1 MRAHVLIAAA
11 LGLSLALATS
21 ALGQGVPVQ
30 PGNATTRDFGSAS
43 TCVCHATL
51 SDQWRHSMHAIA
63 LSDPVFQLK
72 VAQAEQQAG
81 PAVAIFC
88 KRCHS
93 PIGNMVGDPDGKT
106 SVAAA
111 EGIPCMFCHQAVG
124 DTGAHGNTSQLIV
137 PDLIRRA
144 QIQNPAAPH
153 PALHSAYVASSEICG
168 GCHDMSH
175 PTNGLA
181 LDTTYREWAASS
193 YAKDGV
199 TCEDCHMSGT
209 AGVPGPVS
217 GESAVA
223 GPPRKDIFSMS
234 FVGANVGQGPIDA
247 SIMMLKSAA
256 STRIDLPSVVAPGS
270 AASVTVTVTNKGAG
284 HDLPTGFDE
293 RQMWLTL
300 YTVDSRGARTTLAV
314 RHFGTVFADANGN
327 HPVDLWNAVRVY
339 SVDRIPAHG
348 SVRSTYSF
356 EMPIDA
362 ATDKLVATL
371 EYKSLPDDLAAKAQV
386 DNPVTQMAS
395 STKTVFAS
403 LLVQQQMEAPGTTTA
418 PAAPKALYS
427 LWMLPAA
434 ALALAVM
441 LGIVSIIAVSAQRS
455 DVPGPTSAS
464 HSRQT

>member
-1 MRAHVLIAAA
+1 MRPYVLIAAA

-30 PGNATTRDFGSAS
+30 PGNATTQDFGSAS

-93 PIGNMVGDPDGKT
+93 PIGNMVGDPDAKT

-137 PDLIRRA
+137 PDLIRHA
-144 QIQNPAAPH
+144 QIQNSAAPH
-153 PALHSAYVASSEICG
+153 PALHSAYVASSETCG
-168 GCHDMSH
+168 GCHDVNH

-181 LDTTYREWAASS
+181 LDTTYREWEASS

-209 AGVPGPVS
+209 AGVPGPAS
-217 GESAVA
+217 GEAAIA
-223 GPPRKDIFSMS
+223 GSPRKDVFAMS
-234 FVGANVGQGPIDA
+234 FIGANVGQGPIDA
-247 SIMMLKSAA
+247 SIMMLRSAA
-256 STRIDLPSVVAPGS
+256 SMRIDVPSVVPPGS

-284 HDLPTGFDE
+284 HDLPTGFDG
-293 RQMWLTL
+293 RQMWLTI
-300 YTVDSRGARTTLAV
+300 YAVDSRGARTTLGV

-339 SVDRIPAHG
+339 SADRIPAHG
-348 SVRSTYSF
+348 TARSTYSF

-362 ATDKLVATL
+362 SADKLVATL
-371 EYKSLPDDLAAKAQV
+371 EYKSLPDDLATKAQV

-395 STKTVFAS
+395 TTRTVFSS
-403 LLVQQQMEAPGTTTA
+403 LLAKQQLEAPTTTTA
-418 PAAPKALYS
+418 PAAPKVRYS

-434 ALALAVM
+434 GMALAVV
-441 LGIVSIIAVSAQRS
+441 LGMVSIIAVAAQRS
-455 DVPGPTSAS
+455 DVPAATSAS
-464 HSRQT
+464 RPRRA